1 MNVVLMYQLVLII
14 CIGSGS
20 NTNGNGTNQI
30 VIGQDI
36 SCHADNI
43 VVLGN
48 SSCTAWHPSTD
59 GQVNLG
65 SSSYRFDY
73 IYAANDVIQT
83 SDKREKKDIETIEL
97 GLNFIN
103 DLNPVSY
110 KWKNGKD
117 TNKKYGLIAQE
128 VEESLIKN
136 GINNKKE
143 IIKYDEESDRYGI
156 NYSELIAPL
165 IKSVQEL
172 SEENKRLNSTVKTL
186 KDQIA
191 MIVDKL

>member
-1 MNVVLMYQLVLII
+1 MQVQLII
-14 CIGSGS
+14 LFILIIIYIITRTPVIEWSNSG
-20 NTNGNGTNQI
+20 
-30 VIGQDI
+30 
-36 SCHADNI
+36 DNI

-48 SSCTAWHPSTD
+48 NSCTAWHTSKD
-59 GQVNLG
+59 SQVDLG
-65 SSSYRFDY
+65 SSSYRFNN
-73 IYAANDVIQT
+73 IYATNNVIQT
-83 SDKREKKDIETIEL
+83 SDKREKKDIETIKL

-110 KWKNGKD
+110 KWKDGNN

-136 GINNKKE
+136 GIHNKKE

-172 SEENKRLNSTVKTL
+172 SLENKNLKKELNEL
-186 KDQIA
+186 KD
-191 MIVDKL
+191 KLLS